1 MKELNIK
8 PDLVVKIILIALIV
22 PVLMYVADGLLNSGK
37 IHYGVSIYG
46 QQVGGLSAEE
56 AQKQLIAVRRKVESQ
71 PAKLKWDEQTWELQ
85 PQSIDAKVKLKAAI
99 DEAGEIGFRGNL
111 LDRAGERFAAW
122 RGQHDIGLDIAA
134 NKEKMTEFVSRIA
147 SDIDKQALNPTVIIK
162 DGKAVPVEGQTGLL
176 LSKAKA
182 VEVIK
187 KAILSAD
194 SRPKNLPV
202 LIIPT
207 SISYQSALEA
217 SKKANYMMAGPIT
230 LKYAESTWTLSS
242 KEIAQVIEF
251 KEEKSG
257 KAKELDARIG
267 AEKAKTRIELL
278 TKGVV
283 REPQDARF
291 SASGER
297 VVIIPSRE
305 GISIN
310 YEKAVEDFN
319 KVAEKKQTFERELL
333 LTSTTMAPKLTTEK
347 AQSMGI
353 KEKIKS
359 FTTTYNSLARSR
371 VSNIHLLT
379 RSLDGTIL
387 APGETFSFNK
397 TIGPRTASKGYKEA
411 PVILNG
417 KLVPGL
423 GGGVC
428 QVATTVFNAVF
439 FAGLP
444 VNERRNHSFYISKY
458 PTGRDASVS
467 WPSIDLKFK
476 NDTGAHLLIKG
487 SLSSNSVTITLYGT
501 DPERTVKYNTT
512 GFSGITAFPIER
524 VASTELEQGVEN
536 IVDVGETGKQVSVY
550 RTVTKGDKI
559 LFKDTFTSRYRPKVQ
574 VVHFGTKLPV
584 VSPTTSQEQTPL

>member
-22 PVLMYVADGLLNSGK
+22 PVLIYVADGLLNSGK
-37 IHYGVSIYG
+37 IHYGVSIHG
-46 QQVGGLSAEE
+46 QQVGGLSGAE
-56 AQKQLIAVRRKVESQ
+56 AQRQLLDVRRKVESQ

-111 LDRAGERFAAW
+111 LDRVGERFAAW
-122 RGQHDIGLDIAA
+122 SGQYDISLDIAA

-194 SRPKNLPV
+194 SKPKNLPV

-217 SKKANYMMAGPIT
+217 SKKANYMMSGPIT
-230 LKYAESTWTLSS
+230 LKYAESTWTLSG
-242 KEIAQVIEF
+242 KEIAEVIEF
-251 KEEKSG
+251 KEKKSG
-257 KAKELDARIG
+257 NAKELDARIG

-291 SASGER
+291 STSGER

-310 YEKAVEDFN
+310 YEKAVEDLN
-319 KVAEKKQTFERELL
+319 KVAAKKQTFERELL

-397 TIGPRTASKGYKEA
+397 TIGPRTAGKGYKEA
-411 PVILNG
+411 SVILDG

-524 VASTELEQGVEN
+524 VASAELEQGVEN